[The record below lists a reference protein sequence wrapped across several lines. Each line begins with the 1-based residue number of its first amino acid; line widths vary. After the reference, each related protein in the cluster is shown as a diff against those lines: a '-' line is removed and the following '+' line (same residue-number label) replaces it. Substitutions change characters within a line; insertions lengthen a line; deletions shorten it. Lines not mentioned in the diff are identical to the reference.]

1 VKRDFSLIVL
11 GVLLGAI
18 SMNIHLASRLDTL
31 YLDREKLRVSLYET
45 TERLKKIEAQW
56 QDHRTMLVREVE
68 IQFSKETQD
77 VFLEVALRQAVI
89 KLTQELVGEKLDLL
103 SPYLA
108 VQLLDRR
115 IVEADNGRYRL
126 FVRTLILSEK
136 TTYILDYEPL
146 TAQSDDE
153 P

>member
-1 VKRDFSLIVL
+1 MKRDFSLIVL